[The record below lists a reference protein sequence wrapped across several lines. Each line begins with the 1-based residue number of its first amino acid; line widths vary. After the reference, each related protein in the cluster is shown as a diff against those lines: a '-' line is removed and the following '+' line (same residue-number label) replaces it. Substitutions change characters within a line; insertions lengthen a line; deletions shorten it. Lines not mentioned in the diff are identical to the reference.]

1 VDFGQNRP
9 KWPFFYAKTGQQLGQ
24 NRPIWVYAVAL
35 LLHLSQ
41 ARLGFPQ
48 HLGEE
53 EKLGG
58 IALSGSHHGSD
69 GVLDKTGRD
78 VSGSEAEA
86 VLRQNMVP
94 GRDSRIGF
102 ASTPGGGPHWF
113 ITVRLGP
120 EGKGNEVKPFHAWT

>member
-41 ARLGFPQ
+41 APLGFPQ

-58 IALSGSHHGSD
+58 IALSGSNHGSD
-69 GVLDKTGRD
+69 GVLVETGRE
-78 VSGSEAEA
+78 VSESEAA
-86 VLRQNMVP
+86 AMLRQNMGP
-94 GRDSRIGF
+94 GHDSRIGF
-102 ASTPGGGPHWF
+102 TFTPGAVLIG
-113 ITVRLGP
+113 
-120 EGKGNEVKPFHAWT
+120 